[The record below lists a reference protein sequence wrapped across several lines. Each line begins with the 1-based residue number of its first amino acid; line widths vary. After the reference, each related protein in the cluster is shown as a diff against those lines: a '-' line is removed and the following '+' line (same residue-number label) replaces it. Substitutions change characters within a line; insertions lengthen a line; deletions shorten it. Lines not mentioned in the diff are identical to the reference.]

1 MSRKLFVLPF
11 AKILVVFLFLGLAQA
26 QPSLIKEGLYKS
38 LGIGTGYYYYGEV
51 GRQGEHLMHL
61 DFMLFN
67 VNGNIG
73 YIADSGGRVDF
84 SADANIAF
92 GVYTGRVLDTSNA
105 EENGKFLQSID
116 GNSFYHLELKGG
128 FDILRAFGDFGE
140 SRSASVYALGGLGY
154 YFNNNN
160 FDADYRLQGYL
171 YLPLG
176 LEGEIGLGERFMLNY
191 AGFFHLFILG
201 NHFTSRGHF
210 SKDLDV
216 LQSEGLGAKAYIGA
230 TYKTKHDRI
239 NSFRLVYEYWSLAGS
254 PAVAMT
260 DYTGKQ
266 VALYEPK
273 NSSHILT
280 LQYLWNF

>member
-1 MSRKLFVLPF
+1 MSRKLFILPF
-11 AKILVVFLFLGLAQA
+11 ANVLAIFLFLAQA
-26 QPSLIKEGLYKS
+26 QAESGLIKSGLYKS

-51 GRQGEHLMHL
+51 GQSGEHVMHL
-61 DFMLFN
+61 DFVLFN
-67 VNGNIG
+67 VNANIG

-84 SADANIAF
+84 SADANI
-92 GVYTGRVLDTSNA
+92 GLGLYTGGVLDTSNA
-105 EENGKFLQSID
+105 EKNGKFLQQAD
-116 GNSFYHLELKGG
+116 GNSYYHLEIKGG
-128 FDILRAFGDFGE
+128 FDMLRAFGT
-140 SRSASVYALGGLGY
+140 SQSASLYALGGLGY

-160 FDADYRLQGYL
+160 FNPQYRLQGYL

-176 LEGEIGLGERFMLNY
+176 LEGEIVLGERFALNY
-191 AGFFHLFILG
+191 AGFFHLFLLG

-216 LQSEGLGAKAYIGA
+216 LQNEGLGAKAYIGA

-260 DYTGKQ
+260 DYAGNQT
-266 VALYEPK
+266 ALYEPK

>member
-1 MSRKLFVLPF
+1 MSRKRFVLPF
-11 AKILVVFLFLGLAQA
+11 AKVLAVFYLLGNAQA
-26 QPSLIKEGLYKS
+26 EPSLIKEGLYKS
-38 LGIGTGYYYYGEV
+38 LGIGAGYYYYGEV
-51 GRQGEHLMHL
+51 NQQGKHLMHL
-61 DFMLFN
+61 DFVLFN
-67 VNGNIG
+67 LNGNIG
-73 YIADSGGRVDF
+73 YVSDSGGRVDF
-84 SADANIAF
+84 SADANIAL
-92 GVYTGRVLDTSNA
+92 GLYTGAVLDTSN
-105 EENGKFLQSID
+105 EQEHGKFAQGMD

-128 FDILRAFGDFGE
+128 FDMLRVFGAFGK
-140 SRSASVYALGGLGY
+140 SASLYALGGLGY

-160 FDADYRLQGYL
+160 INPSYRLQGYL

-176 LEGEIGLGERFMLNY
+176 IEGEIGLGGRFALNY
-191 AGFFHLFILG
+191 AGFYHLFILG

-239 NSFRLVYEYWSLAGS
+239 NSFRLVYEYWSVAGS

-260 DYTGKQ
+260 DYAGNPT
-266 VALYEPK
+266 ALYEPK

>member
-51 GRQGEHLMHL
+51 GQLGEHLMHL

-105 EENGKFLQSID
+105 EENGKFLQSVD

-128 FDILRAFGDFGE
+128 FDILRAFGAFGE
-140 SRSASVYALGGLGY
+140 LRSASLYALGGLGY

-160 FDADYRLQGYL
+160 FNSTYRLQGYL

-176 LEGEIGLGERFMLNY
+176 LEGEIGLGERFALNY

-201 NHFTSRGHF
+201 NHFSSRGHF

-230 TYKTKHDRI
+230 TYKTKHDRV

-266 VALYEPK
+266 IALYEPK